1 MKWSCMIAF
10 ACAAGIVL
18 AACGPAAAPTE
29 AKTSERAAEK
39 PAGKPKVIG
48 AALLTQTHVFYQ
60 DMVAAMQEEAAMQGL
75 ALHVQYAEFDSSKQN
90 NQIETFLLQ
99 GVDALVIAPNDS
111 AGIAPVIAEA
121 RAKGVPVFTVDIA
134 AHGARIT
141 DRDTGADVVSH
152 IASDNVKGGEIL
164 GDYLARLLGE
174 KGRVAIIDHPS
185 VASVQE
191 RVAGFDKSLA
201 RYPNMSVVQRI
212 PGEGQR
218 DKAFRA
224 TQDLLQANPDLNGI
238 FGINDDSALG
248 ALAAV
253 EAAGLQDKIVIVG
266 YDGTPEARDAILN
279 GKALKADTVQFPKE
293 IGRQAIQTIAACFR
307 GESVPKVVPVRVD
320 IIDQARLKEEQKK

>member
-1 MKWSCMIAF
+1 MRMICRIAS
-10 ACAAGIVL
+10 AIALSIGL
-18 AACGPAAAPTE
+18 LNCGPGAAPPG
-29 AKTSERAAEK
+29 ERPLEKATEK
-39 PAGKPKVIG
+39 PTVVG

-60 DMVAAMQEEAAMQGL
+60 DMVSAMQEEAAKQNL
-75 ALHVQYAEFDSSKQN
+75 TLHVQYAEFDSSKQN

-99 GVDALVIAPNDS
+99 GVNALIIAPNDS

-134 AHGARIT
+134 AHGA
-141 DRDTGADVVSH
+141 DVVSH

-164 GDYLARLLGE
+164 GDYLANLLHG
-174 KGRVAIIDHPS
+174 KGNVAIIDHPS

-191 RVAGFDKSLA
+191 RVAGFEKALA
-201 RYPNMSVVQRI
+201 KNPDMKIIQKV

-253 EAAGLQDKIVIVG
+253 EAAGLQDKVIIVG
-266 YDGTPEARDAILN
+266 YDGTPEARDAILK

-293 IGRQAIQTIAACFR
+293 IGRQAIQTIAAYFR
-307 GESVPKVVPVRVD
+307 GEAAPKVVPVRVD
-320 IIDQARLKEEQKK
+320 IIDQARLQQEKK